1 MGSEDLFRKKKARK
15 GAALE
20 RQKTERARSP
30 RFLIVCEG
38 AKTEPNYLKELV
50 GDWQIRPQSVKIAP
64 NDGST
69 PDRILE
75 HAIKLYEEDARNGDS
90 FDRVFCVFDRDTHT
104 TFTATV
110 QRIRDLA
117 KADPPRP
124 FEAITSAPC
133 FEYWLLLH
141 FGYTD
146 APFHAAG
153 KKSVCDNLI
162 KVLRTKPDFK
172 TYGKGQSGIYG
183 LLKNKTTT
191 AIEAAK
197 KARATAATSGQ
208 TDPHTHVDALVEALQ
223 VLANKR

>member
-1 MGSEDLFRKKKARK
+1 MGSEDLHHKRKARK

-30 RFLIVCEG
+30 RYLIVCEG
-38 AKTEPNYLKELV
+38 TKTEPNYLRELV
-50 GDWQIRPQSVKIAP
+50 NDLKIRPQAVKIAP
-64 NDGST
+64 NDGSS

-75 HAIKLYEEDARNGDS
+75 HALKLYDEDSLNGDS
-90 FDRVFCVFDRDTHT
+90 FDRVFCVFDRDRHT
-104 TFTATV
+104 TFKAAV
-110 QRIRDLA
+110 QRIQDLA
-117 KADPPRP
+117 NADRPRP

-153 KKSVCDNLI
+153 RKSVCDNLI

-172 TYGKGQSGIYG
+172 TYGKGQSGIHG
-183 LLKNKTTT
+183 LLKDKTAT
-191 AIEAAK
+191 AIDAAK
-197 KARATAATSGQ
+197 KARKNALESGQ
-208 TDPHTHVDALVEALQ
+208 ADPHTHVDELVEALQ
-223 VLANKR
+223 ALARK